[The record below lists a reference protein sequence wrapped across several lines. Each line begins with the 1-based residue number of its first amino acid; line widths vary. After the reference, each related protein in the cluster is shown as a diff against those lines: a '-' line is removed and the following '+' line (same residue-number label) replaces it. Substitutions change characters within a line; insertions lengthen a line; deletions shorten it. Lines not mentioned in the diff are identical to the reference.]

1 MQENVNPNHEDC
13 VVVLNG
19 ITKYF
24 PGTIAND
31 HINLELYRGEVLAL
45 LGENG
50 AGKTTLMN
58 ILYGMYQPDKGE
70 ILINGKS
77 VRIRSPHDAME
88 HGIGMIHQHFTLIPV
103 HSVVENVILGIK
115 PRRGEKLG
123 IKEAARQ
130 IQELGEKYGLDVNPY
145 AIVGKL
151 PVGVQQRVEILK
163 ALYRNA
169 HVLIMDEPT
178 AVLTPQET
186 DKLFQFVRDFRK
198 HGNSVIFITHK
209 LNEVMEIAD
218 RITVLRDGK
227 VVGNVRREEASE
239 KKLAYMMVGRDLQV
253 ITHQAMST
261 KRGSKVLDVRNL
273 EVLSERGTKA
283 VDGLS
288 FTVHKGEIFGIAGVS
303 GNGQE
308 ELAEA
313 LCGLRPVS
321 GGQILLGGK
330 ELTNRDAMSIIKNG
344 VGYIPADRQREG
356 LIPDMSVAENLIL
369 KSYFSPQVT
378 SHGWLNYR
386 NIQSSAQQLANDFA
400 IKTPSITTKVKAL
413 SGGNQQKVVVAR
425 EMVIGTELLVA
436 VQPTRGLDVGAAEYV
451 HTVLVRERAN
461 GRAILLISTE
471 LSEVLNLSDRIGVM
485 YRGKLLKIVPSQEA
499 TVEEIGLLMAGV
511 VGATNGK
518 V

>member
-1 MQENVNPNHEDC
+1 MM
-13 VVVLNG
+13 LNDIKSPIITLKD
-19 ITKYF
+19 ITKLF

-31 HINLELYRGEVLAL
+31 HINLTLNRGEVLAL

-58 ILYGMYQPDKGE
+58 ILYGMYQPDEGD
-70 ILINGKS
+70 ILIDGKP
-77 VRIRSPHDAME
+77 VKIRSPHNAME
-88 HGIGMIHQHFTLIPV
+88 YGIGMIHQHFTLIPV
-103 HSVVENVILGIK
+103 HSVVENIVLGLK
-115 PRRGEKLG
+115 SRKRKRLR

-130 IQELGEKYGLDVNPY
+130 IQELGEKYGLSVDPY
-145 AIVGKL
+145 AIVGEL

-169 HVLIMDEPT
+169 RVLIMDEPT

-186 DKLFQFVRDFRK
+186 KKLFAFIRDFTEK
-198 HGNSVIFITHK
+198 GNSVIFITHK

-227 VVGNVRREEASE
+227 VVGDVLRKRASE
-239 KKLAYMMVGRDLQV
+239 ETLAHMMVGRELQV
-253 ITHQAMST
+253 ITHPAGT
-261 KRGSKVLDVRNL
+261 VNGPRVLKIDNL
-273 EVLSERGTKA
+273 VILRENGTKA

-288 FTVHKGEIFGIAGVS
+288 LEVHKGEIFGIAGVS

-313 LCGLRPVS
+313 LCGLHPTS
-321 GGQILLGGK
+321 EGHILLNDK
-330 ELTNRDAMSIIKNG
+330 ELIQQDVSYIIRSG
-344 VGYIPADRQREG
+344 VGYIPADRHREG
-356 LIPDMSVAENLIL
+356 LIPDMSVAENLVL
-369 KSYFSPQVT
+369 KSLSDQKVVT
-378 SHGWLNYR
+378 RGWLNYR
-386 NIQSSAQQLANDFA
+386 NIQSRAQRLVNDFA
-400 IKTPSITTKVKAL
+400 IKTPSVTTKVKAL

-425 EMVIGTELLVA
+425 EMLIGTELLVA

-451 HTVLVRERAN
+451 HSVLVRERTH

-485 YRGKLLKIVPSQEA
+485 YQGKLLKIIPSNEA

-511 VGATNGK
+511 TEAANGEI
-518 V
+518 